1 MSKASNTSRR
11 QAVSVGKSRVSELS
25 VLAITAALLAPYAIA
40 QEQQDAAA
48 TNNTDSST
56 AKTESDL
63 LEIQVTGIRKALA
76 TSQEIKKESDTV
88 VDSITA
94 TDIGAFPDKS
104 VAEALQRM
112 TGITVTRFAASGDT
126 SHFSAE
132 PSGVVVRG
140 LPQVRSEFNGRDSFN
155 ANSSRG
161 LSFGDV
167 SPELMAG
174 VDTYKNLTADMIEG
188 GIAGTVN
195 LRTHVPFD
203 SQGFVAAFSAELG
216 YGTLAEDA
224 KPAGSFLISNRWDTG
239 IGEFG
244 FMANAAYSEVTT
256 ESQGVQ
262 LLRFF
267 NATGVSAYGGGTKW
281 IPGGIDLRNN
291 TYYRTRKGA
300 SVAAQYR
307 SPEESLTATMQ
318 YNRSEYQNDWEEY
331 SLTAGVGNSQQ
342 PQALVLNSEFAR
354 TPTGQ
359 PAYEFDSRGVFV
371 RGVINDVADG
381 WTGPAVNPV
390 IAHPNGFQPNDPGA
404 PTWTCYTWGHAGCPN
419 SRGAGLGV
427 DTRASTQ
434 TNLTEDVS
442 LNLRWAASERVGLN
456 FDIQK
461 IDSSVVNFD
470 NSANS
475 KTAADVHLD
484 ISGGK
489 PTFSFTQP
497 TGYGWTAGGFS
508 DPQNYFHEWQ
518 MEHAEDSTG
527 EELAMRLDADID
539 IGDGWADSLRV
550 GVRTADRDQQV
561 NWTTYNWG
569 SVQPLWGLQNDVPFF
584 LNQGIWQNT
593 YQARTWDSKQVGG
606 GVFEGGTFLHPDYNV
621 IKDYEGTK
629 ALYGGGRSNSWVAL
643 GERVCGLDGS
653 GTPITPSGPGGLYCP
668 VEQLDVTEDTQAAY
682 IMLKFGGDDTKI
694 GNVSV
699 KGNIGVRYVKTDV
712 SSTGGAQYPLYTA
725 PSAPEPG
732 MNPNPRSLATAADI
746 AFMNRGS
753 QEWVGGAEHT
763 NVLPSLNVR
772 FGLTEEQFLRFA
784 ASRAMARP
792 DMGLYKFYY
801 TVAVDQG
808 DCASGTVTWADPG
821 NCDSMPVA
829 WNPRYTA
836 DTGNPELKPTTADQ
850 LDFTYEY
857 YFSSA
862 GSFTAAL
869 FYKKFNDYITK
880 ATFEEQLTNNG
891 VTRNVGVTRPVN
903 ADGAKVTG
911 FELAYQTFFD
921 RLPAPWNGLG
931 LQTNFTF
938 VDNKGVNNTGV
949 TTVSGNGGTN
959 QDANI
964 SFTDLPLEGFSKTSY
979 NIVLMFEKE
988 KFSARMAY
996 NWRDDYLISQA
1007 DCCVKLPIWQDA
1019 YGQLD
1024 ASVHYKPTSAW
1035 DIFLD
1040 AQNLTEEET
1049 VLRQQ
1054 VNNSGLLLPRSW
1066 FTNDLRLQL
1075 GVRYRI
1081 Q

>member
-1 MSKASNTSRR
+1 LRREAAS
-11 QAVSVGKSRVSELS
+11 AKKSRAFDLS
-25 VLAITAALLAPYAIA
+25 IFALGASSLLAPYAIA
-40 QEQQDAAA
+40 QDAAA
-48 TNNTDSST
+48 TTPAGEQET
-56 AKTESDL
+56 AKSGEDLTEIL
-63 LEIQVTGIRKALA
+63 VTGIRKALQ
-76 TSQEIKKESDTV
+76 TSQEIKKEADTV

-126 SHFSAE
+126 THFSAE

-174 VDTYKNLTADMIEG
+174 VDTYKNATADMIEG

-203 SQGFVAAFSAELG
+203 SQGFVAAFSAEMG

-224 KPAGSFLISNRWDTG
+224 KPAGSVLISNRWDTAA
-239 IGEFG
+239 GEFG
-244 FMANAAYSEVTT
+244 VMLNAAYSEVTT

-267 NATGVSAYGGGTKW
+267 NVTGADAYGGGTKW

-291 TYYRTRKGA
+291 TYFRTRKGA
-300 SVAAQYR
+300 SFATQYR
-307 SPEESLTATMQ
+307 TPNDALTATLQ

-342 PQALVLNSEFAR
+342 PQGLVLNTEFAR
-354 TPTGQ
+354 HPTGT

-371 RGVINDVADG
+371 RGTINDVPDG
-381 WTGPAVNPV
+381 WAGPTNNPT
-390 IAHPNGFQPNDPGA
+390 IAHPDGYRQGGA
-404 PTWTCYTWGHAGCPN
+404 TNSPDWVCYTWGGSTNKPCPN

-434 TNLTEDVS
+434 TNLTEDYS
-442 LNLRWAASERVGLN
+442 LNLRWDVTERVGLN
-456 FDIQK
+456 FDVQW

-475 KTAADVHLD
+475 KTAADINLD

-489 PTFSFTQP
+489 PSFSFTQP
-497 TGYGWTAGGFS
+497 TGYGWTAGGFA

-518 MEHAEDSTG
+518 MEHAEDSFG
-527 EELAMRLDADID
+527 EELAARVDADFD
-539 IGDGWADSLRV
+539 IGDGWMDALRV
-550 GVRTADRDQQV
+550 GVRTADREQQV
-561 NWTTYNWG
+561 NWSTYNWG

-584 LNQGIWQNT
+584 LNQGPWQNT
-593 YQARTWDSKQVGG
+593 YTPIDLGPNQVGG
-606 GVFEGGTFLHPDYNV
+606 GVFGGGVFLHPRYDIVSSY
-621 IKDYEGTK
+621 DATRE
-629 ALYGGGRSNSWVAL
+629 LYGSGRSNSWVAL
-643 GERVCGLDGS
+643 AERACADDTS
-653 GTPITPSGPGGLYCP
+653 PSGLYCP
-668 VEQLDVTEDTQAAY
+668 VEALDVTEDTRAAY
-682 IMLKFGGDDTKI
+682 VMLKFGGDDTKI

-699 KGNIGVRYVKTDV
+699 KGNIGVRYVETEV
-712 SSTGGAQYPLYTA
+712 SSTGGAQFPLYTA

-732 MNPNPRSLATAADI
+732 MNPNPRSLATPQDI
-746 AFMNRGS
+746 AFMNQGNF
-753 QEWVGGAEHT
+753 EWVGGDKHT
-763 NVLPSLNVR
+763 NILPSLNVR
-772 FGLTEEQFLRFA
+772 FGLTDAQFLRFA

-792 DMGLYKFYY
+792 DMGLYKYYY
-801 TVAVDQG
+801 TVGVDQG
-808 DCASGTVTWADPG
+808 TCADGTVTWTVPG
-821 NCDSMPVA
+821 DCNSMPLA
-829 WNPRYTA
+829 WTPRYTA
-836 DTGNPELKPTTADQ
+836 DTGNPALKPTTADQ
-850 LDFTYEY
+850 VDFTYEW
-857 YFSSA
+857 YFSDA

-869 FYKKFNDYITK
+869 FLKKFDDYIVK
-880 ATFEEQLTNNG
+880 QSSNEQLTNNG
-891 VTRNVGVTRPVN
+891 VTRTVNVTRPVN

-921 RLPAPWNGLG
+921 RLPEPWNGLG
-931 LQTNFTF
+931 LQTNFTW

-959 QDANI
+959 QDSNI
-964 SFTDLPLEGFSKTSY
+964 SFTDLPLEGFSKTAY
-979 NIVLMFEKE
+979 NVVLMFEKQ
-988 KFSARMAY
+988 KFSARLAY
-996 NWRDDYLISQA
+996 NWRDQYLISQA

-1024 ASVHYKPTSAW
+1024 ASVHFKPSSSW

-1054 VNNSGLLLPRSW
+1054 VNQQGLLLPRSW

>member
-1 MSKASNTSRR
+1 VSKATKKLRR
-11 QAVSVGKSRVSELS
+11 EAAGVRKSHATELS
-25 VLAITAALLAPYAIA
+25 ILAVGAALLAPYAIA
-40 QEQQDAAA
+40 QDAAA
-48 TNNTDSST
+48 KEADQDQT
-56 AKTESDL
+56 ATKSDDQITEIL
-63 LEIQVTGIRKALA
+63 VTGIRKALQ

-161 LSFGDV
+161 LSFSDV

-174 VDTYKNLTADMIEG
+174 VDTYKNMTPDMIEG
-188 GIAGTVN
+188 GLAGTVN

-203 SQGFVAAFSAELG
+203 SEGFVAAFSGALD

-224 KPAGSFLISNRWDTG
+224 KPSGSVLISNRWDTG

-244 FMANAAYSEVTT
+244 IMANAAYSEATT

-267 NATGVSAYGGGTKW
+267 NATGVNAYGGGTKW

-291 TYYRTRKGA
+291 TYFRTRKGA
-300 SVAAQYR
+300 SLAAQWR

-331 SLTAGVGNSQQ
+331 SITGGVGNAQQ
-342 PQALVLNSEFAR
+342 AQALVLNSEFAR
-354 TPTGQ
+354 HPAGT

-371 RGVINDVADG
+371 RGVINDVPDG
-381 WTGPAVNPV
+381 WAGPANNPTL
-390 IAHPNGFQPNDPGA
+390 AHPNGYRQSANASPD
-404 PTWTCYTWGHAGCPN
+404 WTCYTWNNGGNYNGVQCPG

-442 LNLRWAASERVGLN
+442 LNLRWNVSERFGLN
-456 FDIQK
+456 FDVQK
-461 IDSSVVNFD
+461 IDASVVNFD

-475 KTAADVHLD
+475 KTAADIDLD
-484 ISGGK
+484 LSGGK
-489 PTFSFTQP
+489 PKFVLSAP
-497 TGYGWTAGGFS
+497 TGYGWTAGGFA

-518 MEHAEDSTG
+518 MEHAEDSQG

-539 IGDGWADSLRV
+539 IGEGWADSLRI
-550 GVRTADRDQQV
+550 GVRKADRDQDI

-569 SVQPLWGLQNDVPFF
+569 AVRPLWAASNDGQPQF
-584 LNQGIWQNT
+584 LNQGHWQDT
-593 YQARTWDSKQVGG
+593 YVARTWDANQVGG
-606 GVFEGGTFLHPDYNV
+606 GVFGGGTFLHPRFDIVSNY
-621 IKDYEGTK
+621 DATRD
-629 ALYGGGRSNSWVAL
+629 LYDGRSNSWRAL
-643 GERVCGLDGS
+643 ADRACAVEDSPHGY
-653 GTPITPSGPGGLYCP
+653 YCP
-668 VEQLDVTEDTQAAY
+668 VEMLTVTEDTQAAY
-682 IMLKFGGDDTKI
+682 IMMKFGGDDTTI
-694 GNVSV
+694 GGLNV
-699 KGNIGVRYVKTDV
+699 KGNIGVRYVTTDV

-725 PSAPEPG
+725 PSGPDQGEP
-732 MNPNPRSLATAADI
+732 NQTINPRSLATAADI
-746 AFMNRGS
+746 AFMNQGTI
-753 QEWVGGAEHT
+753 EWEGGKSHT

-772 FGLTEEQFLRFA
+772 LGINEEQFVRFA

-801 TVAVDQG
+801 SVGVDQG
-808 DCASGTVTWADPG
+808 TCASGTVTYSIPG
-821 NCDSMPVA
+821 DCSSVPTA
-829 WNPRYTA
+829 WTPRYTA
-836 DTGNPELKPTTADQ
+836 DTGNPELKPTTADMID
-850 LDFTYEY
+850 LTYEW

-869 FYKKFNDYITK
+869 FYKKFDNYIVK
-880 ATFEEQLTNNG
+880 RSFDEQLTNNG
-891 VTRNVGVTRPVN
+891 VTRTVNVTRPVN
-903 ADGAKVTG
+903 GDGAKVKG

-921 RLPAPWNGLG
+921 QLPAPWNGLG

-938 VDNKGVNNTGV
+938 VDNVGVKNTGV

-959 QDANI
+959 QDSNI

-988 KFSARMAY
+988 KYSARLAY

-1024 ASVHYKPTSAW
+1024 ASVHFKPSSNW

-1040 AQNLTEEET
+1040 AQNLTEQET

-1054 VNNSGLLLPRSW
+1054 VNNQGLLLPRSW

-1075 GVRYRI
+1075 GLRYRI